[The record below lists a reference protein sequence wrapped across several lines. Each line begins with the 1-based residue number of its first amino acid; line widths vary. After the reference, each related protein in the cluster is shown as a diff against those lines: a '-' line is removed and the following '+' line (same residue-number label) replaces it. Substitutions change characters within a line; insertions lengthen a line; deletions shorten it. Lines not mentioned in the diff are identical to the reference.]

1 MTLFDILEQF
11 PCEAIH
17 ISEGKRSFYP
27 PCVGS
32 SSNVLFDWLDE
43 SQTIAIGNQTYKID
57 DMNIVEALSKMY
69 SKLELDKDT
78 TERLRKTYQSI
89 TSNQRIIENI
99 KYSDNYQSDFIQRE
113 MLNAGEDPSQLEHFT
128 DWLVEYLD
136 ETSLWQLRYPGR
148 IAKVCVLSENN
159 KIDHN
164 SGTRLFTRYATF
176 GNIDDERD
184 IFFVK
189 LVYDFYFEET
199 DQNAEPVDEDLNS
212 VEVFFHHNE
221 RSSNPVDHDDFYL
234 WHKVFVLKQEVFD
247 DDDEDDDYD
256 DDETV

>member
-1 MTLFDILEQF
+1 MTIFDILEKF

-17 ISEGKRSFYP
+17 IREGKRSFYP

-32 SSNVLFDWLDE
+32 SSSILFDWLDE
-43 SQTIAIGNQTYKID
+43 TQTITIGDQSYKLD
-57 DMNIVEALSKMY
+57 DMNIDTELTKIY
-69 SKLELDKDT
+69 SKLELDAYATD
-78 TERLRKTYQSI
+78 RLRKTYQSI

-99 KYSDNYQSDFIQRE
+99 KYSDNYQSDVIQRE
-113 MLNAGEDPSQLEHFT
+113 MLNAGEDPAQLEHFT

-148 IAKVCVLSENN
+148 IAKVCVLSENS

-189 LVYDFYFEET
+189 LVYDYYFEET
-199 DQNAEPVDEDLNS
+199 DENAEPVEEDLNNI
-212 VEVFFHHNE
+212 EVFFHHNE
-221 RSSNPVDHDDFYL
+221 RSSNPAEHDDFYL
-234 WHKVFVLKQEVFD
+234 WHKVFVLKQEVYD
-247 DDDEDDDYD
+247 DDDEHDDYD
-256 DDETV
+256 ETV